1 VSSQHISVEIALRS
15 RMYEERERERKRLR
29 ERERERERVSGDT
42 VVAKMHVA
50 QSRVKWFFFYNAVAP
65 GLGATS

>member
-1 VSSQHISVEIALRS
+1 
-15 RMYEERERERKRLR
+15 MYEERERERKRLR

-50 QSRVKWFFFYNAVAP
+50 QSRVKWWFFLQRGRTWSRSYFLN
-65 GLGATS
+65 LLFFLRLFFNF